1 MLTNTVDTT
10 VVCASCGV
18 TVDVSNTVYNW
29 EGRMVCYSCQEAK
42 YVSCGRC
49 DCLYPRGTNMT
60 EVIGQDGSSITVCP
74 SCLSYGFTRC
84 NDCGNYHDD
93 GNVVTTAYGENICED
108 CYNNDYI
115 TCGHCGRIYHVDNV
129 AYSEN
134 LEMYICEDCLSY
146 CYSTCERCSGIVR
159 DGDTVSVL
167 VTDTGDRETW
177 CTDCLDEYGY
187 RCAECGTYVSE
198 AVVYIDDN
206 DECFCPECHTPGKCQ
221 DVIKSYHH
229 HKGRLNDFYL
239 AAGEDSA
246 NVLTF
251 GVELEIDEG
260 GFDHDNARQILGNF
274 RGASVVAERDG
285 SLVNGFEMISYP
297 FSLKYYKETMRDD
310 YEKAFKTAVSLG
322 YVSHNTDTC
331 GLHVHVGRQSLG
343 ADKDQQ
349 TDTISKIWLLMY
361 RFQEAFTLLSR
372 RKLHKL
378 NQWARMPKTEDLGV
392 DSISELM
399 LIEENLKVKV
409 KALDGNQCV
418 ERRIALNLQNSKTI
432 EFRLFRGTLNIN
444 TFTATLQLVHNV
456 CYLCKIL
463 TLADVSNITWTEFV
477 RLLATDSPEL
487 LSYLK
492 SKNLYTA

>member
-1 MLTNTVDTT
+1 MLNNTVTSTVDT
-10 VVCASCGV
+10 VVSVNTPCYECGV
-18 TVDVSNTVYNW
+18 PHKTEFMRKALNAKGNDVLICAQCSVNHYVTCTDCGNVVHSDYSLYNW
-29 EGRMVCYSCQEAK
+29 EGKVICQDCYESDYATCE
-42 YVSCGRC
+42 CC
-49 DCLYPRGTNMT
+49 DCAFPSEDIDYYPA
-60 EVIGQDGSSITVCP
+60 IHQHLCA
-74 SCLSYGFTRC
+74 SCVETRF
-84 NDCGNYHDD
+84 
-93 GNVVTTAYGENICED
+93 A
-108 CYNNDYI
+108 
-115 TCGHCGRIYHVDNV
+115 
-129 AYSEN
+129 
-134 LEMYICEDCLSY
+134 
-146 CYSTCERCSGIVR
+146 TCERCHNVVYETR
-159 DGDTVSVL
+159 AVETTGDTQ
-167 VTDTGDRETW
+167 EW
-177 CTDCLDEYGY
+177 CIDCCQNHGYFCSNCGILLNEGAAYWHDDECYCESCYDEMGFN
-187 RCAECGTYVSE
+187 
-198 AVVYIDDN
+198 DDN
-206 DECFCPECHTPGKCQ
+206 DVVIQ
-221 DVIKSYHH
+221 DYHY
-229 HKGRLNDFYL
+229 HKGKLNDFYL

-285 SLVNGFEMISYP
+285 SLDNGFEMISYP

-343 ADKDQQ
+343 VDKDQQ
-349 TDTISKIWLLMY
+349 TDTISKIWLLMH

-399 LIEENLKVKV
+399 PIENLKVKV